1 MIELPSILL
10 MTSVTN
16 AIISSTLVVIM
27 VNTNIILATI
37 FTLTLIVVHY
47 SIAFTV
53 LYLYLFSCVFGV
65 NTIIVVFVSL
75 SIIKFIITYIRE
87 VSEINKN
94 IKRRSLIIL
103 DLN

>member
-27 VNTNIILATI
+27 VNTNIILSTI
-37 FTLTLIVVHY
+37 FTLTLIVIHY

-75 SIIKFIITYIRE
+75 SIIKFIITYKRE

-94 IKRRSLIIL
+94 IKRSLIIL